1 MNEIFSDYD
10 LSLICTSQCDDD
22 YLQCVSS
29 CSDNNCLLDCN
40 RAAVACSECKFSN
53 DSTDNSQ
60 FHQFNIQLVPATL
73 IVLKVVL
80 VATTPFAFV
89 M

>member
-1 MNEIFSDYD
+1 MNDGLHRLCLVTLFLVNEIFSDYD

-40 RAAVACSECKFSN
+40 RAAVACSECKFN
-53 DSTDNSQ
+53 CYYDNGR
-60 FHQFNIQLVPATL
+60 F
-73 IVLKVVL
+73 
-80 VATTPFAFV
+80 
-89 M
+89 